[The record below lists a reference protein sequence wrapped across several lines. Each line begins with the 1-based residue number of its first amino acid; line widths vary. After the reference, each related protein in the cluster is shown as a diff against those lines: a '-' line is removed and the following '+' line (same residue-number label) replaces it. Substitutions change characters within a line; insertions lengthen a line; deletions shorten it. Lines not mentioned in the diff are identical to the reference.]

1 MSFVDDILAKL
12 WDIEPLGTEIA
23 RETDSYGDIIVSE
36 YKHYRML
43 RFDKLYEQ
51 SKMSMHSPA
60 APIHHYIKAMLMAI
74 AWREGASAL
83 LLGLG
88 GGSLL
93 RALHAHDANMQ
104 LDVVELRPQ
113 VLEVA
118 RRYFTLPDAAHI
130 TYYLEDAVD
139 YLRRD
144 TGQQYAF
151 IFSDLY
157 SAFCMDPLQG
167 TETFLEHCKA
177 SLCEGGWLVLNYMEV
192 PHSKTLL
199 YHALYRVFTDVFF
212 CMTGSGNVVIYATCS
227 STGCRLK
234 SLQIQAARLTGE
246 GLGEM
251 GHLAG
256 RLERLA

>member
-1 MSFVDDILAKL
+1 MNLVDDILVKL
-12 WDIEPLGTEIA
+12 WDMDPLGTEIA
-23 RETDSYGDIIVSE
+23 RETDDYGDIIVSE

-43 RFDKLYEQ
+43 RFDQLYEQ
-51 SKMSMHSPA
+51 SKMSMKAPA

-74 AWREGASAL
+74 SWCEGKSAL

-104 LDVVELRPQ
+104 LDVVELRPK
-113 VLEVA
+113 VLDIA
-118 RRYFTLPDAAHI
+118 RRYFTLPDVPHI
-130 TYYLEDAVD
+130 TYYVEDAVD

-144 TGQQYAF
+144 TGQRYEF

-167 TETFLEHCKA
+167 TEAFLKHCKA
-177 SLCEGGWLVLNYMEV
+177 SLYEGGWLIMNFLEM
-192 PHSKTLL
+192 PHSHTLL
-199 YHALYRVFTDVFF
+199 HHALYRVFTDVFF
-212 CMTGSGNVVIYATCS
+212 CLTGSGNVIIYATS
-227 STGCRLK
+227 SRSGYQLK
-234 SLQIQAARLTGE
+234 SMQIQAARLKGE

-251 GHLAG
+251 GHLSG
-256 RLERLA
+256 RLERLL